1 RCGAGPRRGSGRRE
15 REGGKRGKFGKP
27 NNRTSRES
35 RGRAGSELGRH
46 HHGALAGS
54 ALRRR
59 DRGGG
64 VVHPGHRGLPGQG
77 PARPGLHAF
86 GLAALRRRADPCQ
99 RRATCPVRGGR
110 GRHPRDVPDVAERVL
125 PRARPRVTGRSYP
138 GGHRVRGRGRG
149 PDRAGERPDS
159 AAAGPGRER
168 LRAGHRHLRLPAA
181 TPGGHAAGHRERT
194 SGVVPDRR
202 ARVHPH
208 SPGLPSPARG
218 CVPAGAGPDEGTAA
232 VGAAVAELTGLS
244 VSYGHRPVL
253 AGVDLRIGAGELV
266 TIVGPSGAGKSTLLR
281 VLAGL
286 HSHDGG
292 AVRRPEDDGGSTRTV
307 FQEPHLLPWR
317 TVERNVRLGLE
328 YRANHRPGATVARE
342 RVAQVLADLGIAELA
357 GRYPHQLSGG
367 QAQRVAVARAVVTR
381 PSLLLLDEPFGA
393 LDPLSRSG
401 AQDWLLGLRA
411 NLDTAMVL
419 VTHDLDEALYLGDRV
434 AVL

>member
-1 RCGAGPRRGSGRRE
+1 
-15 REGGKRGKFGKP
+15 
-27 NNRTSRES
+27 
-35 RGRAGSELGRH
+35 
-46 HHGALAGS
+46 
-54 ALRRR
+54 
-59 DRGGG
+59 
-64 VVHPGHRGLPGQG
+64 
-77 PARPGLHAF
+77 
-86 GLAALRRRADPCQ
+86 
-99 RRATCPVRGGR
+99 
-110 GRHPRDVPDVAERVL
+110 
-125 PRARPRVTGRSYP
+125 
-138 GGHRVRGRGRG
+138 
-149 PDRAGERPDS
+149 
-159 AAAGPGRER
+159 
-168 LRAGHRHLRLPAA
+168 
-181 TPGGHAAGHRERT
+181 
-194 SGVVPDRR
+194 
-202 ARVHPH
+202 
-208 SPGLPSPARG
+208 
-218 CVPAGAGPDEGTAA
+218 
-232 VGAAVAELTGLS
+232 
-244 VSYGHRPVL
+244 HRPVL

-266 TIVGPSGAGKSTLLR
+266 TIVGPSGASKSTLLR

-434 AVL
+434 AVLRPGARGLELLTSSVHERSDLADGRQRALLLEHFSTTREPERSGTGIAQASSAVAHSLGELDEASDPSGPEEPGTPPAPQPADGEAPGGRSRRQVLRAGGAAALLSVPAVAGATVSWREQHAGQSADSVSDLGSL